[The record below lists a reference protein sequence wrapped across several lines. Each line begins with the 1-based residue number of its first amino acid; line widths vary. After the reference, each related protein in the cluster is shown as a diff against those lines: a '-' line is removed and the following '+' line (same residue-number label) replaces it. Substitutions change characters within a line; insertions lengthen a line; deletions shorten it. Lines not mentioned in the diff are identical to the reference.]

1 MIYSPPF
8 VVTMFNPAFKV
19 IRLSSVTRRNLFW
32 EVAVVAPPVL
42 PCHDV
47 WVEGHLHA
55 WSLVTIHDACKTGGL
70 EVTCSKQ
77 NAVAVSNWLTES

>member
-1 MIYSPPF
+1 MICPLPF
-8 VVTMFNPAFKV
+8 DTTMFNPASQA
-19 IRLSSVTRRNLFW
+19 IRLIHGTRKNRFW

-55 WSLVTIHDACKTGGL
+55 WSLVTIHDACKPGGL
-70 EVTCSKQ
+70 GVTCSKQ
-77 NAVAVSNWLTES
+77 NAVAVSNWLTE